1 MTGYAKTI
9 SLDKKD
15 YFFLSAEKGNQLAFD
30 LAVSINQKISEGKIK
45 KPEIIIG
52 IARGALAWIKTLS
65 DWLNIG
71 EIATIQLVHYTGV
84 GKRLAQPTILHSCL
98 PRVDKKRVLLFDNVV
113 ETGKTMKMATDY
125 LSMCGAEEIVTASL
139 YYKKT
144 SKLTPSF
151 HSSTVDA
158 YTWIIFYF
166 DLVES
171 IKLLGSRWLT
181 QGLDLK
187 QIHQQFLEI
196 GLPERETTTA
206 MKLIF
211 NYLAK

>member
-1 MTGYAKTI
+1 MTKPAKTI
-9 SLDKKD
+9 SFDKKD

-71 EIATIQLVHYTGV
+71 EIATIQLVHYAGI

-113 ETGKTMKMATDY
+113 ETGETMEMATEY
-125 LSMCGAEEIVTASL
+125 LSMCGAEEIITASL
-139 YYKKT
+139 YYKET
-144 SKLTPSF
+144 SKIIPSLY
-151 HSSTVDA
+151 SSTINA
-158 YTWIIFYF
+158 HTWIFFYF
-166 DLVES
+166 DMVES

-181 QGLDLK
+181 QGLSLE
-187 QIHQQFLEI
+187 QIHRQFLEI
-196 GLPERETTTA
+196 GLPERETITA
-206 MKLIF
+206 MKILF
-211 NYLAK
+211 NYSS